1 MSIICFMIINIFP
14 MESISFPM
22 EPSSFPMEPS
32 FFLGFTQLIGGGL
45 EGIICFLYVL
55 KLLQYQNIKK
65 SIKYGALGCV
75 LLGLNLLLLLIS
87 TLNSRLSIV
96 FYLDWGLLLIFCCF
110 FSILGVLYLNRRDI
124 EIEGVTIRKTIL
136 DLGTNYTRLKIT
148 EIAEK
153 SKAVHVTIIAVVKK
167 MIENKEIYAEYF
179 ESSQSVAF
187 DLQKNIDEIDKLM
200 EIYEKW
206 ETEKVG

>member
-1 MSIICFMIINIFP
+1 MIINIFP
-14 MESISFPM
+14 MESNSFPIEDISFPM
-22 EPSSFPMEPS
+22 EDISFPG
-32 FFLGFTQLIGGGL
+32 LTYLYYGGL
-45 EGIICFLYVL
+45 EGIVCFLYVL

-75 LLGLNLLLLLIS
+75 LLGLNLLLLLFS
-87 TLNSRLSIV
+87 SLNGRLSIV
-96 FYLDWGLLLIFCCF
+96 FYLDWGLLMIFCCF
-110 FSILGVLYLNRRDI
+110 FSILGVFYLNRRDI
-124 EIEGVTIRKTIL
+124 EIEEVTIKKTIL

-153 SKAVHVTIIAVVKK
+153 SKALHVNIIVVVKK
-167 MIENKEIYAEYF
+167 MIQNKEIYAEYF

>member
-1 MSIICFMIINIFP
+1 
-14 MESISFPM
+14 MEDISFPM
-22 EPSSFPMEPS
+22 EDISFP
-32 FFLGFTQLIGGGL
+32 GFSQLIAGGL
-45 EGIICFLYVL
+45 EGIVCFLYVL

-75 LLGLNLLLLLIS
+75 LLGLNLLLLLFS
-87 TLNSRLSIV
+87 SFNRRLSIV
-96 FYLDWGLLLIFCCF
+96 FYLDWGFLMIFCCF
-110 FSILGVLYLNRRDI
+110 FSILGWLYLNRRDI
-124 EIEGVTIRKTIL
+124 EIKEVNIRKTIL
-136 DLGTNYTRLKIT
+136 DLGTNYTRLKIA

-153 SKAVHVTIIAVVKK
+153 SKALHVTIIAVVKK

-200 EIYEKW
+200 EMYEKW

>member
-1 MSIICFMIINIFP
+1 MIINIFS
-14 MESISFPM
+14 MESNPY
-22 EPSSFPMEPS
+22 P
-32 FFLGFTQLIGGGL
+32 FFSRGFSQLIAGGL
-45 EGIICFLYVL
+45 EGIVCFLYVL
-55 KLLQYQNIKK
+55 KLLQHQNIKK

-75 LLGLNLLLLLIS
+75 LLGLNLLYLFIM
-87 TLNSRLSIV
+87 TLMIRLSIVSLSIV
-96 FYLDWGLLLIFCCF
+96 FYLDCGLLMIFCCF
-110 FSILGVLYLNRRDI
+110 FSILGVLFLNRRDI
-124 EIEGVTIRKTIL
+124 EIEEVNIRKTIL
-136 DLGTNYTRLKIT
+136 DLGTNYTRLKIA

-153 SKAVHVTIIAVVKK
+153 SKALHVTIIAVVKK

>member
-1 MSIICFMIINIFP
+1 MIINIFP
-14 MESISFPM
+14 LESISVLTEDISFPM
-22 EPSSFPMEPS
+22 EDFSFP
-32 FFLGFTQLIGGGL
+32 GFSQLIAGGL
-45 EGIICFLYVL
+45 EGIICFLYIL

-75 LLGLNLLLLLIS
+75 LLGLNLLLLLFS
-87 TLNSRLSIV
+87 NLNGRLSIV
-96 FYLDWGLLLIFCCF
+96 FYLDLGLLMIFCCF

-124 EIEGVTIRKTIL
+124 EIEEVTIKKTIL

-153 SKAVHVTIIAVVKK
+153 SKALHVTIIAVVKK
-167 MIENKEIYAEYF
+167 MIQNKEIYAEYF